1 MKKLYQAAASVD
13 WEKESY
19 PEYKDLNFLIIFALF
34 FPIVRFILDRFVFEA
49 LAKRM
54 IFGNE
59 QKLVNINGSRRR
71 RRRRRINKFKESA
84 WKLVYFL
91 SAEILALV
99 VTCNEPWFTNT
110 RYFWSGPGDL
120 VWPDLKMKLKLKGLY
135 MYAGGFYLYSI
146 FALLYW
152 ETRRKDFAAQ
162 MVHHIT
168 TVSLIVLSYIFGLTR
183 VGSVI
188 LAIHDGSDVF
198 MEIAKMSRYSGFQRI
213 ADIFFIIFAVAFA
226 SLRIICFPFWVLR
239 STCYE
244 ILFIVDTEK
253 NRTEGTIL
261 YFLFNSL
268 LVCLL
273 VLHIFWMR
281 LILRM
286 VNDLITKGHITD
298 DVRSDSESDDEHK
311 D

>member
-1 MKKLYQAAASVD
+1 MEKLYQAAVSVN

-19 PEYKDLNFLIIFALF
+19 PEYKDLIFLFFFALF

-49 LAKRM
+49 LATRM
-54 IFGNE
+54 IFGNT
-59 QKLVNINGSRRR
+59 QRLVNINGG
-71 RRRRRINKFKESA
+71 RRRRINKFKESA

-91 SAEILALV
+91 SAEILALA

-183 VGSVI
+183 VGAVV

-213 ADIFFIIFAVAFA
+213 ADRFFLIFALSFA

-253 NRTEGTIL
+253 HRAEGTIL

-268 LVCLL
+268 LVGLL

-286 VNDLITKGHITD
+286 VNGLITKGHITD